1 MIIDRKNILSELSQE
16 KSVSLELGCGNNK
29 RHKDAIAV
37 DILNYDCVD
46 LVGDIFDVLSKMPD
60 NCIDNVWS
68 SHFFEHIDNVEKLLK
83 ELSRVMKH
91 NGILEIIVPHFS
103 NPFYYSDPTHK
114 NFFGL
119 YTLSYYIQDDY
130 FHRKVP
136 NYSEK
141 INFEI
146 TTMKLNFKSLSP
158 RYIRHGIKKI
168 FELVFNISP
177 WFQELYE
184 ESFSSLISCYEIK
197 FTVKNIKYTSRGDEC
212 GRMI

>member
-1 MIIDRKNILSELSQE
+1 MVTDKRNVLKNLSQE
-16 KSVSLELGCGNNK
+16 QSISLELGCGDNK
-29 RHKDAIAV
+29 KHKEAVAI
-37 DILNYDCVD
+37 DILDYDCVD
-46 LVGDIFDVLSKMPD
+46 LVGDVFEVLSMMPD
-60 NCIDNVWS
+60 DCVDNVWS
-68 SHFFEHIDNVEKLLK
+68 SHFFEHVDNVEKLLN

-91 NGILEIIVPHFS
+91 DSTLEIIVPHFS

-119 YTLSYYIQDDY
+119 YTLSYYIQDNY
-130 FHRKVP
+130 FQRKVP

-146 TTMKLNFKSLSP
+146 KKTKLNFKSLPP

-168 FELVFNISP
+168 FELVFNLSP

-184 ESFSSLISCYEIK
+184 EVFSPLIPCYEIN
-197 FTVKNIKYTSRGDEC
+197 FTVKNIK
-212 GRMI
+212 